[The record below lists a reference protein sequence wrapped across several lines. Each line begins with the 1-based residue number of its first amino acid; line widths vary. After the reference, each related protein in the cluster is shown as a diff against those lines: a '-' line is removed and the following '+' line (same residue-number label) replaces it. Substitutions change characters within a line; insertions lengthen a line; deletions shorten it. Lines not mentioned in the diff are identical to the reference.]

1 MYPSAFDRERE
12 MPPSPTNL
20 QTDKVCRHFT
30 IAWCKCHNHRRIYR
44 WIKSIGI
51 SQRVVEMPHSPTNLQ
66 RDTVRRYF
74 TGCWKIFTG
83 YATITDEINPSVYF
97 QLEFFFLRTISV
109 CKTSGNIFF
118 VTDRLSHRM
127 RYVLPTNSMLMD
139 VFRRRFSWWYFHN
152 WKLLYLD
159 EPYHK

>member
-30 IAWCKCHNHRRIYR
+30 VAWCKCHNHRRIYR
-44 WIKSIGI
+44 RIKSVGI

-66 RDTVRRYF
+66 RDTVRRHF

-83 YATITDEINPSVYF
+83 YATITDGINPSVYF
-97 QLEFFFLRTISV
+97 QLDFFFCAQFPYV
-109 CKTSGNIFF
+109 KPVVIFF
-118 VTDRLSHRM
+118 L
-127 RYVLPTNSMLMD
+127 LPTDLAIECGTYYQRT
-139 VFRRRFSWWYFHN
+139 VCWWTFSVGDLVGGISIIESY
-152 WKLLYLD
+152 YI
-159 EPYHK
+159 